1 MGPSP
6 GLGGGGA
13 GGGAGAPGGA
23 GGQRGRR
30 LGPGRQLGRGFAGRG
45 GGGRRAGCARPLL
58 LAWGCTYGLSG
69 RGSRPRAAFVG
80 GAWAKVG
87 SGRGAWANIA
97 GPRGAGASSLG
108 PPLSVA
114 LTRWGCRGETGGGWG
129 GPCGSFVCPAS
140 RRPGRGGPQLGTC
153 RAPIE
158 GVGEKLG
165 WERAR
170 MRSLGFFVF
179 VFFDSGREC
188 LGRWE
193 KTGTEEQ

>member
-6 GLGGGGA
+6 GLGGRGSGRR
-13 GGGAGAPGGA
+13 GGGAGRRGRPAGAPARAGAAVGARVRGEGRRRPAEA
-23 GGQRGRR
+23 GGRDVLGPCCWPGDALTVSPGEGLGPGQPSWVGRGRR
-30 LGPGRQLGRGFAGRG
+30 WGQKGAPGA
-45 GGGRRAGCARPLL
+45 
-58 LAWGCTYGLSG
+58 S
-69 RGSRPRAAFVG
+69 
-80 GAWAKVG
+80 
-87 SGRGAWANIA
+87 IA
-97 GPRGAGASSLG
+97 GPSGAGASSLG
-108 PPLSVA
+108 RPLSVA

-170 MRSLGFFVF
+170 MRSLGFF
-179 VFFDSGREC
+179 FFFFLTRVES
-188 LGRWE
+188 
-193 KTGTEEQ
+193 T